1 MKNSLPTCSIVSKIG
16 TSILVTPG
24 GQISVLHK
32 GKPLGAAAV
41 AVEVDIWLSGIKT
54 RYALAYNGVSLWL
67 PFLATTHL
75 EPIMRA
81 TDVYG
86 ISAPEQASSRSS
98 LLLLDQRYS
107 RTRGLNP

>member
-1 MKNSLPTCSIVSKIG
+1 MCRIVSKTG
-16 TSILVTPG
+16 TSILVTLG
-24 GQISVLHK
+24 GQISVLHE

-54 RYALAYNGVSLWL
+54 RYALAYNGVRLWL

-75 EPIMRA
+75 KPIVKA
-81 TDVYG
+81 SDVYG